1 MNWLKTL
8 FLHDAVNEH
17 LEKNKQEFNWI
28 SQLGVEELSDIT
40 FIQNVICKSDYITE
54 DNSIEVTR
62 FLFESN
68 LKHNIFDEIEDYY
81 LSRLKFLTKHGT
93 LEYASD
99 LYLGSK
105 YKPRN

>member
-1 MNWLKTL
+1 MNWLKMPC

-62 FLFESN
+62 FC
-68 LKHNIFDEIEDYY
+68 LKAILSIIY
-81 LSRLKFLTKHGT
+81 LMK
-93 LEYASD
+93 
-99 LYLGSK
+99 SK
-105 YKPRN
+105 IIIYQD